1 MAATLRNGWHV
12 KGDVIKHC
20 RGTAQIQEIFYVL
33 SWETDSQL
41 EISRK
46 RVLFII
52 LEHKTYRNAFL
63 IALSPLDRYNWNSG
77 CINAP
82 QNFKKTNHCWATI
95 IYTTR
100 LSFIS
105 YPHSRDL
112 IHYFPLYL
120 DNCFLI
126 FGSLLTSV
134 TFITLIAASCPVLT
148 WRAC

>member
-63 IALSPLDRYNWNSG
+63 IALSPLDRYN
-77 CINAP
+77 
-82 QNFKKTNHCWATI
+82 
-95 IYTTR
+95 
-100 LSFIS
+100 
-105 YPHSRDL
+105 
-112 IHYFPLYL
+112 
-120 DNCFLI
+120 
-126 FGSLLTSV
+126 
-134 TFITLIAASCPVLT
+134 
-148 WRAC
+148 